1 MSNRDASP
9 ARRVA
14 LVTGASGVIGK
25 AIAHQLAASGA
36 YEVVLACR
44 NRAKAERAVR
54 DVLRDAG
61 RDAGPDNGPDN
72 GPDAGPDT
80 GSDTGPDTGCGH
92 VRYELV
98 DVARQASIAELVARW
113 RGPLH
118 VLVNNA
124 AAAPRVREETPEGLE
139 RVFATNVLGYFW
151 MTRMFADVL
160 AASAPARVVNVAS
173 YWAGGLDLDDLQ
185 FQRRRYDNDVAYRQ
199 SKQAERMLTV
209 AFAERLRA
217 RGVVVNACH
226 PGDVASALSHSL
238 GFGGH
243 DTAVQSAETPV
254 WLATSPAGGALT
266 GRYFEHLRERSCRYG
281 AEQGAVEALYRACES
296 LTG

>member
-1 MSNRDASP
+1 MSDREANP

-14 LVTGASGVIGK
+14 LITGASGVIGK
-25 AIAHQLAASGA
+25 AIARELAALGT

-54 DVLRDAG
+54 EVAG
-61 RDAGPDNGPDN
+61 DG
-72 GPDAGPDT
+72 
-80 GSDTGPDTGCGH
+80 

-98 DVARQASIAELVARW
+98 DVARQASVAELVARW

-124 AAAPRVREETPEGLE
+124 AAAPRAREETPEGLE
-139 RVFATNVLGYFW
+139 RVLATNVMGYFW
-151 MTRMFADVL
+151 MTQMFAGVL
-160 AASAPARVVNVAS
+160 AASAPARVINVAS
-173 YWAGGLDLDDLQ
+173 YWAGGLELDDLQ

-226 PGDVASALSHSL
+226 PGDVDSALSHSL

-254 WLATSPAGGALT
+254 WLATSPEGGALT
-266 GRYFEHLRERSCRYG
+266 GHYFEHLRERSCRFG
-281 AEQGAVEALYRACES
+281 ADRDAVEALYRACER
-296 LTG
+296 LTT